1 MSATVLIVGND
12 KTTTASYAGFFQK
25 KEFTILTAHS
35 GRQANVMAKA
45 HHLDAIVVDVTSP
58 RLNSKGLCKKLRSAS
73 FAPIVLIT
81 QPNAKVEGGISPEG
95 VVPKPVLARKLV
107 VRVRAVIDEKPPRLL
122 SVGHLSL
129 DLERHKL
136 IRGSK
141 NFSLTPKEFV
151 LLKTLMSRVGQTVT
165 RKTLMKEVWET
176 DYLGD
181 TRTLDVHIRWVREKV
196 EENPSKPQ
204 RLITARGQGYKLQ
217 AEET

>member
-1 MSATVLIVGND
+1 MAATVLIVGND
-12 KTTTASYAGFFQK
+12 KSSTASYAGYFHK
-25 KEFTILTAHS
+25 KEFTVLTAHS
-35 GRQANVMAKA
+35 GRQAHTIAKA
-45 HHLDAIVVDVTSP
+45 HQLDAIVVDATSP
-58 RLNSKGLCKKLRSAS
+58 HLNSKGLCKKLRGES

-81 QPNAKVEGGISPEG
+81 QPNAKVESGIAPEG
-95 VVPKPVLARKLV
+95 VVPRPVLARKLV
-107 VRVRAVIDEKPPRLL
+107 ARVKSVIDEKPPRLL
-122 SVGHLSL
+122 TVGHLSL

-136 IRGSK
+136 VRGSK
-141 NFSLTPKEFV
+141 SFSLTPKEFI
-151 LLKTLMSRVGQTVT
+151 LLKLLMSRAGQTVT

-217 AEET
+217 VVDS